1 MLVLLGA
8 RKCWEGACYASGWQP
23 LVEHEDPG
31 GSVFSKDHEMV
42 VLVPET
48 SVLIGKYTTGPLN
61 A

>member
-1 MLVLLGA
+1 MLVCFGA
-8 RKCWEGACYASGWQP
+8 SSDWEGACYASGWQP

-31 GSVFSKDHEMV
+31 GSVFSKYHEMV
-42 VLVPET
+42 VLVPES

>member
-1 MLVLLGA
+1 MLVRLRASAGW
-8 RKCWEGACYASGWQP
+8 KGACYACGWQP

-31 GSVFSKDHEMV
+31 GRVFSKDHEMV
-42 VLVPET
+42 VLVSET